1 MQRVFER
8 KDKKMNCL
16 IITGGNI
23 CLDLLNSYYNSNKQS
38 LIIAVDKG
46 LEALYK
52 LNITP
57 HHIVGDLDSVNQEIL
72 KNYENISHIEI
83 HKYIPE
89 KDYTD
94 TDIALK
100 LAISLNVSSIA
111 VLGATGTRIDHLLA
125 NIHILTFALETKIPC
140 HIIDTNNK
148 IYLINNSISLNKNK
162 VYGKY
167 ISLIPF
173 TSSVEGLTLKGFKY
187 PLDNYCL
194 TIGKSLGV
202 SNEIIE
208 DTATV
213 DLKLGTLI
221 VVESKD

>member
-1 MQRVFER
+1 
-8 KDKKMNCL
+8 MNCL

-23 CLDLLNSYYNSNKQS
+23 DLDLLNNYYNINKQS

-52 LNITP
+52 LNIIP

-72 KNYENISHIEI
+72 KSYENISHIEI

-100 LAISLNVSSIA
+100 LAISLNVSNITI
-111 VLGATGTRIDHLLA
+111 LGATGTRIDHLLA
-125 NIHILTFALETKIPC
+125 NIHILTYALEAKIPC
-140 HIIDTNNK
+140 YIVDTNNK
-148 IYLINNSISLNKNK
+148 IYLINDSISLRRID

-167 ISLIPF
+167 VSLIPF
-173 TSSVEGLTLKGFKY
+173 TSSVQGLTLRGFKY

-194 TIGKSLGV
+194 TIGKSLGI
-202 SNEIIE
+202 SNEIVE
-208 DTATV
+208 DIATI

-221 VVESKD
+221 VIENKD

>member
-1 MQRVFER
+1 
-8 KDKKMNCL
+8 MNCL

-23 CLDLLNSYYNSNKQS
+23 DLDLLNNYYNINKQS

-52 LNITP
+52 LNIIP

-72 KNYENISHIEI
+72 KSYENISHIEI

-100 LAISLNVSSIA
+100 LAISLNVSNITI
-111 VLGATGTRIDHLLA
+111 LGATGTRIDHLLA
-125 NIHILTFALETKIPC
+125 NIHILTYALEAKTPC
-140 HIIDTNNK
+140 YIVDTNNK
-148 IYLINNSISLNKNK
+148 IYLISDSISLRRID

-167 ISLIPF
+167 VSLIPF
-173 TSSVEGLTLKGFKY
+173 TSSVQGLTLRGFKY

-194 TIGKSLGV
+194 TIGKSLGIV
-202 SNEIIE
+202 E
-208 DTATV
+208 DIATI

-221 VVESKD
+221 VIENKD